1 MKRTAYCLTRIKIYY
16 LQNGKVVRK
25 ALAASNDYET
35 IAEMVRIA
43 TELGEIGERYE
54 LTIFT
59 SNPWSK
65 EREN

>member
-1 MKRTAYCLTRIKIYY
+1 MKNAAYCLTRIKIYY

-25 ALAASNDYET
+25 AIAASNDYGT

-43 TELGEIGERYE
+43 TELGEPGERYE

-59 SNPWSK
+59 SHLWSK